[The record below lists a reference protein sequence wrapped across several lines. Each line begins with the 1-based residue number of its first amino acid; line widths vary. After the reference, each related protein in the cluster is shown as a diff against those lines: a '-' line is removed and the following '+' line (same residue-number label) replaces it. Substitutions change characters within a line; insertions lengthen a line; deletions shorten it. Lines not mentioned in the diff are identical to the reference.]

1 MPEPLEHDDTPALL
15 AAFADGELT
24 DDQASRL
31 CDCVSGNPDCVRR
44 VMHEQRLRRACA
56 KVMASETQRCPDEV
70 RRRLDAILQEPAA
83 PSESIREPGR
93 PRPGASGE
101 RPGDGPARGRWLPA
115 AVAAVLLLGAV
126 GVYLAAGSDN
136 SGGAGDGSV
145 SGGSGVSG
153 GDAAVLPASHVQ
165 RFETRHVRC
174 SVGEAPMMKGELFP
188 ATLDGLDPV
197 LAELVDAS
205 AAGASL
211 DLSAAGFDYALA
223 GVCPVPGEDAVHLIY
238 TAAEPDEAGPPD
250 RRAALSLWIQHD
262 PSRSDLK
269 PGVPYVAAD
278 ADHPHPM
285 VVWRERDTVFYLV
298 GDSMQDVER
307 ARPLVHLKS

>member
-56 KVMASETQRCPDEV
+56 KVMAGETRRCPDDL
-70 RRRLDAILQEPAA
+70 RRRLDTLLQPPDAASPPPVDELYQPRRPRRDPRFTRWVPAA
-83 PSESIREPGR
+83 I
-93 PRPGASGE
+93 
-101 RPGDGPARGRWLPA
+101 
-115 AVAAVLLLGAV
+115 AAVLLLGAIAV
-126 GVYLAAGSDN
+126 FTVSNGDAAS
-136 SGGAGDGSV
+136 GDGET
-145 SGGSGVSG
+145 SG
-153 GDAAVLPASHVQ
+153 GDTVFTAAHLQ
-165 RFETRHVRC
+165 QFETRHVRC
-174 SVGEAPMMKGELFP
+174 SVGEAPMMRGELFP

-223 GVCPVPGEDAVHLIY
+223 GVCPVPGDDAVHLIY
-238 TAAEPDEAGPPD
+238 TAAEPDDAGPPD

-262 PSRSDLK
+262 PSRTDLEA
-269 PGVPYVAAD
+269 GVPYVAAD